1 MSVTRPSRSSQPPR
15 PPIRIGWVI
24 AIRTPAMM
32 LEIVFWAAKPMI
44 SPITAVEAKIPAASL
59 PSEVN
64 WARTIAAMT
73 RKAASS
79 RRRRRIVSRVRVER
93 ETCETA
99 RAMEANL
106 VGGEVAKD
114 KREFPYS
121 NWGPWPA
128 VFAVLVALVVGL
140 FLSVPALIVG
150 RQHGKIEA
158 LFPPSYSSGASFD
171 KGDAGALAVDTAG
184 NRLFA
189 DHEDEVR
196 VFGAFGQEIGAQRI
210 GGLEGSQGGAVGF

>member
-1 MSVTRPSRSSQPPR
+1 MSVTRPSRSWK
-15 PPIRIGWVI
+15 PIRSPILIGWVI

-44 SPITAVEAKIPAASL
+44 RPSTAVEAKMPAARR

-64 WARTIAAMT
+64 WARTIAAI
-73 RKAASS
+73 RAHGASS
-79 RRRRRIVSRVRVER
+79 GSGRRVVSRVGVER

-106 VGGEVAKD
+106 VGGEVAKPR
-114 KREFPYS
+114 REFPYA

-128 VFAVLVALVVGL
+128 VFAVLIALCVGL

-150 RQHGKIEA
+150 SQEGKIEA

-171 KGDAGALAVDTAG
+171 KGDAGALRVDTAG

-189 DHEDEVR
+189 NHEDEVR
-196 VFGAFGQEIGAQRI
+196 VFGALGQEIG
-210 GGLEGSQGGAVGF
+210 GT

>member
-1 MSVTRPSRSSQPPR
+1 
-15 PPIRIGWVI
+15 
-24 AIRTPAMM
+24 
-32 LEIVFWAAKPMI
+32 
-44 SPITAVEAKIPAASL
+44 
-59 PSEVN
+59 
-64 WARTIAAMT
+64 
-73 RKAASS
+73 
-79 RRRRRIVSRVRVER
+79 ER

-150 RQHGKIEA
+150 AQKGKIEA

-171 KGDAGALAVDTAG
+171 SGDAIAIAADPQADL
-184 NRLFA
+184 LFA

-196 VFGAFGQEIGAQRI
+196 AFGALGQEIAAQRI
-210 GGLEGSQGGAVGF
+210 GGLED